1 MMINS
6 LSETSVKLIEAILD
20 FYDSLLSSCC
30 VLTQSCLTMSVMP
43 SLNSLVSISKSS
55 CHHRHIQAQSL
66 LRQTQGKIIK
76 KEWVYDLLIF
86 NSYVASFLINFIGNI
101 NLVISYNQE
110 FLQLIVHLVYSSLV
124 FEL

>member
-1 MMINS
+1 MVDSDDFVVESIVREMIVIVIEHDGSFREDFFIPQIGMMINS

-66 LRQTQGKIIK
+66 LRQTQAKSLKKKQAPLPKI
-76 KEWVYDLLIF
+76 
-86 NSYVASFLINFIGNI
+86 NSAA
-101 NLVISYNQE
+101 
-110 FLQLIVHLVYSSLV
+110 
-124 FEL
+124 